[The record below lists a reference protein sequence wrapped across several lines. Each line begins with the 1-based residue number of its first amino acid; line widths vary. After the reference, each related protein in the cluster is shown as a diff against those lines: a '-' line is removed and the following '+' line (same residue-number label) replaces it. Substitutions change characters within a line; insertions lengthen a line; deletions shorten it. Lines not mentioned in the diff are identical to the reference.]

1 MKNEYDIQFNFE
13 KLLVYQ
19 KSLDF
24 VDLVYGVAKSFPAH
38 EQFNLTSQLR
48 RAANSIPLN
57 LGEGRGG
64 TAKEFAQFIRISFR
78 SLYECVVSST
88 IAKRQGYIKTETD
101 RQIREKAMEI
111 VKMLSG
117 LKGSLPAK

>member
-1 MKNEYDIQFNFE
+1 MSNEIQFNFE

-24 VDLVYGVAKSFPAH
+24 VDLVFDIAGSFPHH

-57 LGEGRGG
+57 LGEGSGG
-64 TAKEFAQFIRISFR
+64 SAKEFAQFIRISFR
-78 SLYECVVSST
+78 SLYECVVCST
-88 IAKRQGYIKTETD
+88 LARRRNYINPETD
-101 RQIREKAMEI
+101 NTIREKAMEI
-111 VKMLSG
+111 TKMLSG
-117 LKGSLPAK
+117 LRGSLPPK